1 MLGKKNPKSR
11 QDLDPTTFKMLVG
24 LSNHCAM
31 GDSHGEQDAGFG
43 IATGLC
49 NSRVRWTKAKQHT
62 DLLASRRHL
71 NEGLCTL
78 VVLCTQKIIMKIS
91 VHLESLEYLPL
102 SVLARSCSYEE

>member
-1 MLGKKNPKSR
+1 MLQKKNPKSR
-11 QDLDPTTFKMLVG
+11 QDLDPTTFKMPVG
-24 LSNHCAM
+24 
-31 GDSHGEQDAGFG
+31 Q
-43 IATGLC
+43 
-49 NSRVRWTKAKQHT
+49 RVRWTKAKQHT

-102 SVLARSCSYEE
+102 SVLARSCSYEK